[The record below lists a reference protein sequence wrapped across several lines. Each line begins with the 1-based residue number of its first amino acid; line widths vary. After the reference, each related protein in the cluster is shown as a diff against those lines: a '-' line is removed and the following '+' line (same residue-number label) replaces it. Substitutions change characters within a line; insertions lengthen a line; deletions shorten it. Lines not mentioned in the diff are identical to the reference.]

1 MGKEMTIAVSN
12 IRDMIS
18 GDQEELVKAYIDTF
32 SCKVETEDGAVTSL
46 NPDIEHF
53 LKENAIQFSKMKT
66 AITYLVFDTED
77 GALLGYFT
85 LAHKSLEIPSDGLSR
100 RIKDKVKRF
109 SALDERNKTF
119 TVSAF
124 LLAQFSKNYAVDH
137 GQRIKGSDLLRV
149 AMEQLLEAQNL
160 IGGTIVY
167 LDCEA
172 DAKLIRFYEGEH
184 FSLFGERISE
194 SDGKRYLQFISFV

>member
-1 MGKEMTIAVSN
+1 MTVGVSN

-18 GDQEELVKAYIDTF
+18 AGQEDLARAYIGTF
-32 SCKVETEDGAVTSL
+32 SCVVTKDDGTETSL

-53 LKENAIQFSKMKT
+53 LNVNSIQFAKMKT
-66 AITYLVFDTED
+66 AVTYLVFDEED

-85 LAHKSLEIPSDGLSR
+85 LTHKSLDIPADGLSR
-100 RIKDKVKRF
+100 KIKDKVKRF
-109 SALDERNKTF
+109 SALDEQNNTY

-124 LLAQFSKNYAVDH
+124 LLAQFSKNYAVD
-137 GQRIKGSDLLRV
+137 GGARITGGKLMEIVR
-149 AMEQLLEAQNL
+149 EQLVDVQNK

-172 DAKLIRFYEGEH
+172 HAELIRFYEGEH
-184 FSLFGERISE
+184 FTLFGERISNA
-194 SDGKRYLQFISFV
+194 D

>member
-1 MGKEMTIAVSN
+1 MTVCVSN

-18 GDQEELVKAYIDTF
+18 AGQEDLVRAYIDTF
-32 SCKVETEDGAVTSL
+32 SCSVTKEDGTAVSL

-53 LKENAIQFSKMKT
+53 LDVNSIQFAKMKT
-66 AITYLVFDTED
+66 AITYLVFDEED

-85 LAHKSLEIPSDGLSR
+85 LTHKPLDIPADGLTR
-100 RIKDKVKRF
+100 KIKDKVKRF
-109 SALDERNKTF
+109 SALDENNNTY

-124 LLAQFSKNYAVDH
+124 LLAQFSKNYAVD
-137 GQRIKGSDLLRV
+137 GGARLSGSKL
-149 AMEQLLEAQNL
+149 MEIVWDQLSDVQNK

-172 DAKLIRFYEGEH
+172 HAELIRFYEGEH
-184 FSLFGERISE
+184 FTLFGERISDA
-194 SDGKRYLQFISFV
+194 DGKRYLQYLNFV

>member
-1 MGKEMTIAVSN
+1 MTVGVSN

-18 GDQEELVKAYIDTF
+18 EGQEDLVRAYIDTF
-32 SCKVETEDGAVTSL
+32 SCSVTKEDGIEASL

-53 LKENAIQFSKMKT
+53 LNVNSIQFARMKT
-66 AITYLVFDTED
+66 AITYLVFDEED

-85 LAHKSLEIPSDGLSR
+85 LTHKSLDIPADGLTR
-100 RIKDKVKRF
+100 KIKDKIKRF
-109 SALDERNKTF
+109 SALDEKNNIY

-124 LLAQFSKNYAVDH
+124 LLAQFSKNYAVD
-137 GQRIKGSDLLRV
+137 GGTRISGSKL
-149 AMEQLLEAQNL
+149 MEIVWDQLADVQNK

-172 DAKLIRFYEGEH
+172 HAELIRFYEGEH
-184 FSLFGERISE
+184 FTLFGERISDT
-194 SDGKRYLQFISFV
+194 DGKRYLQYLNFV